1 MADYYFY
8 TPTRGTFMP
17 IIPYNDL
24 NDGLNRRRDPAIDV
38 PYEVIDGRGRPTP
51 PGGPTGRPMRP
62 LQPQSDPFGN
72 IGAIADILCDIRR
85 VSPQRFRQFV
95 TVSPFD
101 IIPPVQRARERLW
114 QSFCNERPD
123 NQPPLEIPFNGGQ
136 CPGVEYRVS
145 TQYVWYNN
153 PATCSPING
162 MASVPFWGPILN
174 YRVILEDAGGGDQR
188 ITVDVY
194 CAGPSGGPILDL
206 DWFRALTGNGSSSA
220 CPTTNLTSFVVT
232 REDGLPD
239 DCGDPFPDINPDP
252 GDEPPLPPDI
262 SLDIQIG
269 NNNTFN
275 IPIDV
280 TQDDFIDIDFGD
292 ININFDGINID
303 IGFGGNGDGPPSL
316 PIPSDP
322 VAPPPGQG
330 DGGGKPQP
338 DDTTTDPDDP
348 DPPPPPSGDDPATE
362 EPPEEP
368 PEVIRAVLVTVTSVD
383 PASSVIYQDD
393 NPDVYIPDLG
403 VVNFRCRARDGASGW
418 TPDQR
423 VKNLRC
429 FIVCEWD
436 GGAFEVKGTPR
447 PGVQWTLTPIIDL
460 SSIPVI

>member
-1 MADYYFY
+1 
-8 TPTRGTFMP
+8 MP

-101 IIPPVQRARERLW
+101 VIPPVQRARERLW

-123 NQPPLEIPFNGGQ
+123 NQPPLEVPFVGGQ
-136 CPGVEYRVS
+136 CDGIAYEMQITYTRYF
-145 TQYVWYNN
+145 TQPSCPPVQENN
-153 PATCSPING
+153 FRS
-162 MASVPFWGPILN
+162 FWGPIVSIRSRIIDVNSNFDRL
-174 YRVILEDAGGGDQR
+174 VIDVYCRGSTNNTIVPLQWIQDAGG
-188 ITVDVY
+188 T
-194 CAGPSGGPILDL
+194 
-206 DWFRALTGNGSSSA
+206 GSSQKL
-220 CPTTNLTSFVVT
+220 CPPSTLDNIIVT

-239 DCGDPFPDINPDP
+239 DCGDPQPDIPPDV
-252 GDEPPLPPDI
+252 GREPLLPPDI

-275 IPIDV
+275 VPINV

-303 IGFGGNGDGPPSL
+303 IGFGGNGGAPPSL
-316 PIPSDP
+316 PIPSEP
-322 VAPPPGQG
+322 VSPPPGG

-348 DPPPPPSGDDPATE
+348 APPPPPSGDDPATE

-383 PASSVIYQDD
+383 PASSVIYQGD

-403 VVNFRCRARDGASGW
+403 VINFRCRARDGASGW